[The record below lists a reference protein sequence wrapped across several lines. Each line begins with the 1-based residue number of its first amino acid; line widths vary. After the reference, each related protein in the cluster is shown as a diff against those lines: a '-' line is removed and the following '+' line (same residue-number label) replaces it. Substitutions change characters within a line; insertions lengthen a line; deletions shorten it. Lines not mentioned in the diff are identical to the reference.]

1 MADGKLKVP
10 EKNLEDLVYDLTI
23 GGMGSIPFI
32 GSTYSQLFAFL
43 VQSPYEESL
52 EAWRQEVTRELVEQR
67 EKISDL
73 SPEAFFR
80 ALQKNGNFFSI
91 VMKATRIAIF
101 EHQEEKRE
109 ILKNVILNVAAGID
123 LEEDQQSI
131 FLRFIEYLTPS
142 HVDILRKQTDPMK
155 VFRDDGLT
163 EEEIKAKGRSVG
175 IGGMWKQVFPEY
187 IDNMDLY
194 DLLLDDLK
202 SRNLIT
208 VENTHVQGIDKPVKW
223 GKLTIIGGQ
232 FVDFISYPA

>member
-80 ALQKNGNFFSI
+80 TLQKNGNFFSI

-123 LEEDQQSI
+123 LDEDRQSI
-131 FLRFIEYLTPS
+131 FLNIIEDLTPS
-142 HVDILRKQTDPMK
+142 HIALLRKDNEWL
-155 VFRDDGLT
+155 R
-163 EEEIKAKGRSVG
+163 
-175 IGGMWKQVFPEY
+175 GGTKEQWLDTYPEY
-187 IDNMDLY
+187 SHDKDLY
-194 DLLLDDLK
+194 NLLVEDLK
-202 SRNLIT
+202 SKNLIAI
-208 VENTHVQGIDKPVKW
+208 ENIHVPGINEPVKW
-223 GKLTIIGGQ
+223 GKKLTTIGKQ
-232 FVDFISYPA
+232 FVDFITRPT